1 MIVTT
6 CPAPP
11 ALAVEGSVGPTTRA
25 FVVGFAQVLLVPVTG
40 LAALLGGWT
49 MAHGT
54 GWPAATAAV
63 AGWSG
68 AVVLWLRHRG
78 WPAATAHLLGWAA
91 PAALL
96 ALLAGAGSLSAD
108 GLVVWGPVGAVFAV
122 ALVSAY
128 SPHRVSLR
136 SRGRRA
142 R

>member
-11 ALAVEGSVGPTTRA
+11 ALPVEEAAGPTTRA

-40 LAALLGGWT
+40 LAALL
-49 MAHGT
+49 
-54 GWPAATAAV
+54 
-63 AGWSG
+63 
-68 AVVLWLRHRG
+68 
-78 WPAATAHLLGWAA
+78 A
-91 PAALL
+91 P
-96 ALLAGAGSLSAD
+96 LAGAGSLSAD